1 MPVQTIRTKKPLQ
14 SGSAESLVEEV
25 RKRTGK
31 RGKEP
36 DRVLVVFDDAMANIY
51 YEGDGPAPQTPTPQ
65 TPTKRRKARGSS
77 AA

>member
-14 SGSAESLVEEV
+14 SGSTQSLVEEV
-25 RKRTGK
+25 RERTKK

-51 YEGDGPAPQTPTPQ
+51 YEGDGPAPPQ
-65 TPTKRRKARGSS
+65 PPTKRRKVRGSS

>member
-14 SGSAESLVEEV
+14 SGSAQSLVEEV

-51 YEGDGPAPQTPTPQ
+51 YEGDGPTPPPQP
-65 TPTKRRKARGSS
+65 PTKRRKVRGSS

>member
-14 SGSAESLVEEV
+14 SGSAQSLVEEV
-25 RKRTGK
+25 RKRTSK

-51 YEGDGPAPQTPTPQ
+51 YEGEAPPPSP
-65 TPTKRRKARGSS
+65 PTKRRKVRGSS

>member
-14 SGSAESLVEEV
+14 SGSAQSLVEEV

-36 DRVLVVFDDAMANIY
+36 DRVLVVFDEAMASIY
-51 YEGDGPAPQTPTPQ
+51 YEGEAPPPQ
-65 TPTKRRKARGSS
+65 PQPPTKRRKVRGSS